1 MNRTV
6 LLVVSAGALALVA
19 LVAGRGPLAPV
30 GGRAA
35 PPVVV
40 SPGGSGALTLATS
53 LGSTHVVP
61 GVSTLYAKLDLTAAG
76 GMERVS
82 RSPVNL
88 ALAIDCSGSM
98 SDGKMESAIRAAES
112 LIDQLQ
118 PQDRLAIIAFDDL
131 TRVYE
136 SNLANEHNRSSMRAF
151 VRALAPSG
159 STNIG
164 LALQAGYSEVRRYTG
179 SYEVSRVLLI
189 SDGQPTVGITSVE
202 GLAGLAATARDQK
215 ISTSAFGIGLD
226 FNAGLMRD
234 LAARGGGA
242 TAFLENAASLGGIF
256 AAELKGASELIAR
269 DVKVTLTPAA
279 GVTVEE
285 VMGYSFTRVDGAV
298 IVSLY
303 DFTPRQTAQLL
314 VRLKVNAPAEGNVSL
329 GTASLWFVD
338 VQKGTVAS
346 ALAPLSAQVGSEAQ
360 VAAGENADVA
370 EMAKRVDITA
380 RVAQAQAAYS
390 RGDAKSA
397 FDIMASTRR
406 LFGASVD
413 ALAGDSDII
422 EGNWRRGG
430 DDARRTE
437 MDLTK
442 KTMKNFGQ
450 YNAY

>member
-19 LVAGRGPLAPV
+19 LVAGRGP
-30 GGRAA
+30 GGSPWRSPAA
-35 PPVVV
+35 PPVIV
-40 SPGGSGALTLATS
+40 SPSGAGALTLATS
-53 LGSTHVVP
+53 LGSTHVAP
-61 GVSTLYAKLDLTAAG
+61 GASTLYAKLDLVAG
-76 GMERVS
+76 GREQTARV
-82 RSPVNL
+82 PVNL

-98 SDGKMESAIRAAES
+98 SDGKMEAAIRAAES

-118 PQDRLAIIAFDDL
+118 PQDRLAIIAFDDR
-131 TRVYE
+131 TNVYG
-136 SNLANEHNRSSMRAF
+136 SSLANEANRSAMRAF
-151 VRALAPSG
+151 VRSMRPNG

-164 LALQAGYSEVRRYTG
+164 LALQEGYAQIRRFTDTFQ
-179 SYEVSRVLLI
+179 VSRVLLI

-202 GLAGLAATARDQK
+202 GLAALAAQARDQK

-242 TAFLENAASLGGIF
+242 TAFLENSASLAGIF
-256 AAELKGASELIAR
+256 AAELKGASELVAR
-269 DVKVTLTPAA
+269 DVKVTITPAA
-279 GVTVEE
+279 GVTVED
-285 VMGYSFTRVDGAV
+285 VMGYSFTRVDGAA

-314 VRLKVNAPAEGNVSL
+314 VRLKVNAPAEGSVSL

-338 VQKGTVAS
+338 VRSETVAS
-346 ALAPLSAQVGSEAQ
+346 ALAPLSAQVGNEAQ
-360 VAAGENADVA
+360 VAAGENPDVA
-370 EMAKRVDITA
+370 EMAKRVDISA

-390 RGDAKSA
+390 RGDTKSA

-413 ALAGDSDII
+413 ALAGESDII

-430 DDARRTE
+430 EYARRTE

-450 YNAY
+450 NNAY

>member
-1 MNRTV
+1 MNRTL

-19 LVAGRGPLAPV
+19 LVAGRAPV
-30 GGRAA
+30 AGGGRAA

-40 SPGGSGALTLATS
+40 SPGRGGALTLATS
-53 LGSTHVVP
+53 LGSSHVAP
-61 GVSTLYAKLDLTAAG
+61 GVSTLYAKLDLTAG
-76 GMERVS
+76 GTERVS
-82 RSPVNL
+82 RVPVNL

-112 LIDQLQ
+112 LIEQLQ
-118 PQDRLAIIAFDDL
+118 PQDRLAIIAFDDV
-131 TRVYE
+131 TSIYA
-136 SNLANEHNRSSMRAF
+136 SDLANEYNRSAMRAF
-151 VRALAPSG
+151 VRALQPRG

-164 LALQAGYSEVRRYTG
+164 LALQEGYAQIRRFTD

-202 GLAGLAATARDQK
+202 GLASLAATARDQK
-215 ISTSAFGIGLD
+215 ISTSAFGLD

-234 LAARGGGA
+234 LASRGGGA
-242 TAFLENAASLGGIF
+242 TAFLENTASLAGIF
-256 AAELKGASELIAR
+256 AAELKGASELVAR
-269 DVKVTLTPAA
+269 DVKVTLTPAE

-285 VMGYSFTRVDGAV
+285 VMGYSFTRVDGAA

-303 DFTPRQTAQLL
+303 DFSPRQTAQLL
-314 VRLKVNAPAEGNVSL
+314 VRLKVNAPAEGRVSL

-338 VQKGTVAS
+338 VQKGSVAS
-346 ALAPLSAQVGSEAQ
+346 ALAPLSAQVGNEAQ

-370 EMAKRVDITA
+370 EMAKRVDISA

-390 RGDAKSA
+390 RGDPKSA
-397 FDIMASTRR
+397 FDIMASTRQ

-413 ALAGDSDII
+413 ALAGEVDVI

-430 DDARRTE
+430 DYARRTE
-437 MDLTK
+437 MQLTK

-450 YNAY
+450 NNSY